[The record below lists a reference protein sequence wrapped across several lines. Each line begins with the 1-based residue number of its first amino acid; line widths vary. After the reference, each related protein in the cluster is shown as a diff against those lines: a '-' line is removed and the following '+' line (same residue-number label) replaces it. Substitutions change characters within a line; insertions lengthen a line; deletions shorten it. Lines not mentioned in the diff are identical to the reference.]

1 MIYRIKRNVSTDF
14 EDTKF
19 FAEDYGLFTYDP
31 NVRIQSGISP
41 VPQPQIKHQDSDD
54 RINQNL

>member
-1 MIYRIKRNVSTDF
+1 MSTDF

-54 RINQNL
+54 RINQNLWCLLH